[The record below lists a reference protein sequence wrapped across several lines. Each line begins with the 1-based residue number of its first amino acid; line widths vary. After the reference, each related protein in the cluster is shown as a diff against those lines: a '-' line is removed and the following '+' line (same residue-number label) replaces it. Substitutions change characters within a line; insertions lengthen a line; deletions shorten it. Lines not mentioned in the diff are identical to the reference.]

1 MSCHCDSLRTQIISA
16 SVELFHAR
24 MAARYK
30 GKTVSVSGSAGW
42 WDGEWNGTKW
52 SGNRYE
58 GRGTTATYS
67 YSQGTITVT
76 VGYEL
81 EDMGTWEDI
90 YGSSE

>member
-1 MSCHCDSLRTQIISA
+1 MACHCDSLRDQIISA

-24 MAARYK
+24 MAAIYN

-42 WDGEWNGTKW
+42 WDGEWDGKQW

-58 GRGTTATYS
+58 GRGTEATYS
-67 YSQGTITVT
+67 YSNETITIT

-81 EDMGTWEDI
+81 ENMGTWEDI
-90 YGSSE
+90 YGSGE